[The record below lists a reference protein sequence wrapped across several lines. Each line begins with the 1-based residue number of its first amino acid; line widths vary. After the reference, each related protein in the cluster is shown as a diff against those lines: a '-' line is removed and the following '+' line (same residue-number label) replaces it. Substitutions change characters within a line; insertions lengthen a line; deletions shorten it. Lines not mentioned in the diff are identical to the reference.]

1 MSSRDD
7 IAKSGFLASLE
18 EIAKKRLEAAEKADG
33 LSGEAPPFKKGE
45 GFKRVQAGE
54 LSAKK
59 LAFGR
64 GADIACGCA
73 LPLNS
78 HNHTFFS
85 VMDGIASP
93 EDMVDTTAMR
103 GFGGIGIS
111 DHGTMGGVLRAGK
124 AGKSWKTARLK
135 GSSKLFNYR
144 EVKFD
149 KQLKKYQLCD
159 ANWNELT
166 NTKSLLYIASGLPKA
181 YVTHNSANSKL
192 FRIVDRQER
201 EGGGIDLTLVS
212 EVDLKK
218 HLERFELADPQWQ
231 VVPKGD
237 IELVLKFFPDCLVT
251 HNVDDVKKYRIVQ
264 KDDFEAFDA
273 FKVVSGCELY
283 VSWEKEKEKKYHH
296 ITVYATG
303 EKGHRALVLLTSIGS
318 IPSRRYIGARGFFRP
333 RVFVEDIEVAVKEA
347 EGELVVTTG
356 CPISITSDA
365 LRAGNEQGA
374 RDFFEWGV
382 RTLPK
387 GRFFAELH
395 LCDVSLDFNSKYAKA
410 EDRFYSSLY
419 GIPISR
425 FRHEDLKSAQDHAGL
440 FHERLRLYVLG
451 LSLASY
457 KISHDGSVADAQQES
472 DFYINPDNPETLEFA
487 KKHRTT
493 GRTYP
498 LEDAG
503 IFDDAYKLFSG
514 EMLGVLKDM
523 TYEVSREVDGLIDA
537 GMDGDA
543 DSDGADS
550 DDTADTSDG
559 KEETASSDAA
569 PVDPLAEP
577 GSVAVETHL
586 TEAASAGGASCGDDQ
601 RSDDEGEGGETA
613 SKTKTKGKGKGKGK
627 KNKDQ
632 ASGDASL
639 PNSAASPVSPSPA
652 SAAGGVV
659 GLSSLREL
667 NLDGSEPVVPVAHVQ
682 TEKPAAI
689 GALSTTKVEG
699 AKKKKKKKQARLDE
713 DTLTLLNLA
722 KTVVQRAESRSFDNK
737 DKAVMLAAATLARFA
752 LYVIAMIGRDENLAF
767 VNPLPIIQ
775 TMLSTASSA
784 SLAKKE
790 DADSLLAI
798 SEDRGLCLDLVLA
811 GQMDKDI
818 LFGAVRALVEML
830 KPETIG
836 EAKLAPTAGDEDG
849 LEKEWFTHPS
859 GNWMEKVNAGLSK
872 LSKEYDVPLMMASD
886 AHMTVPAM
894 KQVQDAIMKRGKRR
908 NWHMARPYAIPR
920 GTIMGFMEDAGADW
934 TLDKDYITHE
944 GNCAFRMIEKGCISL
959 EDIVESFGSGSLLLE
974 EVKPAGEFKWKT
986 AVPKIRYSNHPNY
999 QEAKELLESGGL
1011 REFLPIQKK
1020 DEGDFVFSEA
1030 SINISTSLIVISFMK
1045 AVEEGLFP
1053 GTDEYVN
1060 RLYSELFLQQEVPHE
1075 QLCDF
1080 FLVLGY
1086 VIEKFREKGVSVG
1099 PGRGSSGGMLT
1110 AMFNG
1115 ITYGDPIKKNFLESR
1130 WMNRGRKEKGSHAD
1144 IDVDVSDRQIAGLE
1158 LAKVAKESFEDAI
1171 KERPLT
1177 PLEVILHAELF
1188 FSSAPVTHEWVGG
1201 VVREVAVKK
1210 KDLVAGLAENL
1221 GMARAARSFADL
1233 GPRKEKDPDAPAGK
1247 FDNKE
1252 GGDDPDADS
1261 ADLIKIDDNGGNIVW
1276 VAPIF
1281 RVGTYGSLKAKAA
1294 VKEAIRMR
1302 DQTAF
1307 DDLPSFGAP
1316 TTAWLQENS
1325 ERISGKTDEQKNR
1338 IFEEEKFG
1346 HLPLKERMA
1355 RRRVKLGDQLT
1366 KEMTMGAGLA
1376 RLYQSERD
1384 FFMGSVYAVVPSYWD
1399 AAARPPTGSELA
1411 KKYFDA
1417 NEDVKELILDMLY
1430 IYKSMGV
1437 HAGGLCFGREA
1448 IERVPLR
1455 ADKHGY
1461 VAQLEMKDIETVGV
1475 LKFDILGLET
1485 LNHVSMTLRMMVE
1498 EMSYDKP
1505 DPILTT
1511 AIIDGQEKTVTVE
1524 PTHSDYLSWWCPK
1537 NVYEQ
1542 VKAGRSTDVMW
1553 RHFPMSAKESI
1564 DAMCQNR
1571 AMTFQIDTKVFG
1583 KELDKL
1589 DPKRIYPLISAYGP
1603 FDDVKNDRL
1612 VDIIGDL
1619 LALFRPGPMKFNSNV
1634 EYIDRLMGKP
1644 YTVLHPWLE
1653 PFVKQTFG
1661 LIAYQEQVMAIYRAG
1676 AIVLDDSGKP
1686 KLLHGKFIQ
1695 ASLEDTDEVR
1705 RALTKKD
1712 IGALDKMKALPKFLA
1727 GMGAQGVDEQSA
1739 QAIWDLIVPFAE
1751 YGFNCFAGDQLI
1763 VTEDGLVPLADIGS
1777 SYKGK
1782 VASMAEDGSLHYE
1795 VPSFSGA
1802 MGEKEVLEVTLA
1814 DGTVIRA
1821 TADHFFRFE
1830 GMWVPLSALLDI
1842 GMVDSAVTISGNK
1855 KNEFFG
1861 RIKIVAVKSLGLK
1874 TVYDITLPTHHN
1886 FVLENGV
1893 VASNCPH
1900 SWHYSIISCLTL
1912 GLKSIYTRYFFRV
1925 VMGLSKPE
1933 DAARFLGE
1941 ISHKTRTPCILR
1953 SKEVF
1958 WEVIDDQYFPG
1969 LFTIDGL
1976 KRKDIERILAVQT
1989 ALKKELGPKEQPTAE
2004 MWFKHMGLLTES
2016 LSLTLAKSGALR
2028 ILGTPDEIADG
2039 YAKAIVTY
2047 IKPSLAKK
2055 KADKK
2060 AGVVDDP
2067 ALVAASSQPSASDS
2081 ASDMPTLDNAFDD
2094 LIFDLREASPLDKR
2108 PDDEDEDDAPARETS
2123 SSKGGRKKETK
2134 AKEYKL
2140 GKKDEAVVHILRS
2153 KGMAFAAAADTSSG
2167 QAAGILTVQ
2176 SAMDMVLSNKTR
2188 GAGLRHLAA
2197 ALVKAETDQA
2207 RAQNRRARVILMVK
2221 ELKALRRDDGS
2232 QLASDQQYRTV
2243 AIPKAVSNSKN
2254 YRTGESEYRITFLS
2268 EGSEINAKFSR
2279 NMTNEQIEQI
2289 TQTLKDEKMQTPF
2302 IVDVYVGQFQN
2313 ESRELITYFKIEN
2326 VEKVT

>member
-192 FRIVDRQER
+192 FRIVDKQER
-201 EGGGIDLTLVS
+201 EGGGIDMTLVS

-569 PVDPLAEP
+569 PVEPLAEP

-667 NLDGSEPVVPVAHVQ
+667 NLDGSEPVVPVAPVQ
-682 TEKPAAI
+682 TEKTAAI
-689 GALSTTKVEG
+689 SAMSTTKVEG

-959 EDIVESFGSGSLLLE
+959 EDVVESFGSGSLLLE
-974 EVKPAGEFKWKT
+974 DVKPAGEFKWKT

-1542 VKAGRSTDVMW
+1542 VRAGRSTDVMW

-1612 VDIIGDL
+1612 VDIVGDF
-1619 LALFRPGPMKFNSNV
+1619 LALFRPGPMRFNSHV
-1634 EYIDRLMGKP
+1634 EYLDRLMGKP
-1644 YTVLHPWLE
+1644 YAHTIIHPWLE
-1653 PFVKQTFG
+1653 TYVKHTFG
-1661 LIAYQEQVMAIYRAG
+1661 LIAYQEQVMAIYRFG
-1676 AIVLDDSGKP
+1676 AIVLDDAGKP
-1686 KLLHGKFIQ
+1686 KQLPNGKLIP
-1695 ASLEDTDEVR
+1695 ASEEETDEVR
-1705 RALTKKD
+1705 RALGKKD
-1712 IGALDKMKALPKFLA
+1712 ISALKKMNAEEKFMA
-1727 GMGAQGVDEQSA
+1727 GLTAQDVPIDA
-1739 QAIWDLIVPFAE
+1739 AKAIWELIVPFAE
-1751 YGFNCFAGDQLI
+1751 YGFN
-1763 VTEDGLVPLADIGS
+1763 S
-1777 SYKGK
+1777 
-1782 VASMAEDGSLHYE
+1782 
-1795 VPSFSGA
+1795 
-1802 MGEKEVLEVTLA
+1802 
-1814 DGTVIRA
+1814 
-1821 TADHFFRFE
+1821 
-1830 GMWVPLSALLDI
+1830 
-1842 GMVDSAVTISGNK
+1842 
-1855 KNEFFG
+1855 
-1861 RIKIVAVKSLGLK
+1861 
-1874 TVYDITLPTHHN
+1874 
-1886 FVLENGV
+1886 
-1893 VASNCPH
+1893 PH
-1900 SWHYSIISCLTL
+1900 SWHYAIISCLTL

-1976 KRKDIERILAVQT
+1976 KRKDIERILAVQA
-1989 ALKKELGPKEQPTAE
+1989 ALKKGLGPKEQPTAE

-2067 ALVAASSQPSASDS
+2067 DLAASPQPPASDS

-2108 PDDEDEDDAPARETS
+2108 PSDEDEDDAPARETS
-2123 SSKGGRKKETK
+2123 SSKGGQKKETK

-2153 KGMAFAAAADTSSG
+2153 KGMAFAAADTSSG